1 MEHQEDYRQF
11 EHFCLPK
18 LLRCN
23 QTESNFDCAS
33 AELAC
38 YMVSGPLGR
47 AADFNVY
54 DIRKPL
60 DDEGPPSNYLKY
72 LQNPH
77 VLKAIGT
84 RKSFA
89 ECSNEVMHRFL
100 LTGDCEWATL

>member
-1 MEHQEDYRQF
+1 
-11 EHFCLPK
+11 
-18 LLRCN
+18 
-23 QTESNFDCAS
+23 
-33 AELAC
+33 
-38 YMVSGPLGR
+38 MVSGPLGR